1 MKLTK
6 NQRFGITT
14 VYLTKKLKDKIFAYN
29 KSHPNHKIIAS
40 EIAREAI
47 EDEYNKRL
55 AEEQT

>member
-14 VYLTKKLKDKIFAYN
+14 VYLTKLLKDKIKAYN
-29 KSHPNHKIIAS
+29 LKHPNHKIIAS
-40 EIAREAI
+40 EIARQAI

-55 AEEQT
+55 TEEQT